1 LTQAFVRSL
10 THLELSKVTT
20 ALFTHDVCEL
30 HEISPG
36 HPEQPARI
44 KAVLDQLRDEQL
56 FDRLDHQ
63 EAPLAVLDH
72 LARAHGNAYVD
83 HIVESAPESGS
94 TQLDPD
100 TAMNPYSLDASRRA
114 AGAGVEAVKQV
125 VEGRYKNAFCAVRPP
140 GHHAEKEKAMG
151 FCFFGSVAVAAFHA
165 LDELG
170 LNRVAIVDFDVHHG
184 NGTED
189 LVVGDKRIMF
199 CSSFQ
204 HPFYPG
210 YYRQSVPGHLVNV
223 PLSAGTGSQKFREAI
238 SSQWVPELEAF
249 APELVIISAGFDAH
263 QEDPLAS
270 LELGDDDFEWVTR
283 EIATVADKHAGGRI
297 VSMLEG
303 GYSLPA
309 LGRSAARHTS
319 VLLEL

>member
-1 LTQAFVRSL
+1 
-10 THLELSKVTT
+10 VTT

-114 AGAGVEAVKQV
+114 AGV
-125 VEGRYKNAFCAVRPP
+125 VLK
-140 GHHAEKEKAMG
+140 
-151 FCFFGSVAVAAFHA
+151 
-165 LDELG
+165 L
-170 LNRVAIVDFDVHHG
+170 
-184 NGTED
+184 
-189 LVVGDKRIMF
+189 
-199 CSSFQ
+199 
-204 HPFYPG
+204 
-210 YYRQSVPGHLVNV
+210 
-223 PLSAGTGSQKFREAI
+223 
-238 SSQWVPELEAF
+238 
-249 APELVIISAGFDAH
+249 
-263 QEDPLAS
+263 
-270 LELGDDDFEWVTR
+270 
-283 EIATVADKHAGGRI
+283 
-297 VSMLEG
+297 
-303 GYSLPA
+303 
-309 LGRSAARHTS
+309 
-319 VLLEL
+319 